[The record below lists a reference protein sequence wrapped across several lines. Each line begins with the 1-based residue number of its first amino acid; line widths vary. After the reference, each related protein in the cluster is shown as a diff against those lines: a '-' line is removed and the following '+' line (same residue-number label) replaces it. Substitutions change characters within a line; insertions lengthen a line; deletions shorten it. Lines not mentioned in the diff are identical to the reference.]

1 MGSDYCF
8 DIAHNDPVG
17 VVHEISVLD
26 DFYGKDA
33 KGDFLRE
40 VRQRA
45 CDLFDVTL
53 GPDYNEAHKNHFHV
67 DVGGDHACR

>member
-1 MGSDYCF
+1 MVARSAC
-8 DIAHNDPVG
+8 
-17 VVHEISVLD
+17 STTTTR
-26 DFYGKDA
+26 KDA

-53 GPDYNEAHKNHFHV
+53 GPDYNAAHKNHFHL